1 MKSDHVTNNMT
12 ESFNKWVDEVR
23 DKPILTILEH
33 IRRQLMVRMLEKYKQ
48 GEDWQDRLTPYARER
63 LNQSS
68 NEVRRIRVF
77 GGRGSCLNIVKLA
90 VETFSYI
97 LQMVFANVGCGKLV
111 DYLTNMQWLLFF
123 IREGNLRIMCIII

>member
-12 ESFNKWVDEVR
+12 ESLNKWVDEVR

-48 GEDWQDRLTPYARER
+48 GEDWQDRLTPYAREK
-63 LNQSS
+63 LNQFS
-68 NEVRRIRVF
+68 NEARRIKVF
-77 GGRGSCLNIVKLA
+77 RGMGSCLNVVKLT

-97 LQMVFANVGCGKLV
+97 LQMVSANVGCGKLV